1 MDGATAAWMGLL
13 IAYAGDWE
21 HGCALSEQGLQ
32 LNPNHPGMYRYAA
45 WHDAYRK
52 EDYRKALD
60 IALQLNAPKNFY
72 TPAVLAMCH
81 AQLGEME
88 PARKALRDLLALKPD
103 YAEVAQEL
111 HGRWIQP
118 DLVEHL
124 MKGLRKA
131 GLDVPPAP
139 EETES

>member
-21 HGCALSEQGLQ
+21 RGCALSEQGLQ
-32 LNPNHPGMYRYAA
+32 LNPNHPGMYRYTA

-52 EDYRKALD
+52 EDYAKALD

-72 TPAVLAMCH
+72 TPAVLAMCY
-81 AQLGEME
+81 AQLGQME
-88 PARKALRDLLALKPD
+88 PARKALRDLLELKPD

-111 HGRWIQP
+111 HGRWILP

-124 MKGLRKA
+124 MQGLRKA

-139 EETES
+139 METES